1 MEFETIKF
9 ELKEDGIGIL
19 TLNRPDKLNAMNFQM
34 IEDLHQVFDNLM
46 INLDCRVLL
55 LKAEGR
61 AFCAGLDLR
70 ESTVLQTKKKPEE
83 LKKKFFYARAPDK
96 DIIKA
101 KMYGQWRTSHLIPK
115 MRKISQPIIAVIQ
128 GAATGAGFT
137 FALASDIRICGE
149 SARFANSFINIGF
162 SGSDLASSYHLPRL
176 IGMSR
181 AAEILYTGRFVNA
194 EEAEKIGLVFK
205 LVKGDEGKLLEVGM
219 EIAQELLTKSPLGLR
234 MTKEAVNLSL
244 DSPSLETIMQLENR
258 SQMLC
263 STSSDLME
271 GVNAFFDKRK
281 PKYPKL

>member
-9 ELKEDGIGIL
+9 ELREDGIGIL

-34 IEDLHQVFDNLM
+34 IEDLHHVFDNLM
-46 INLDCRVLL
+46 INLDCRVLI
-55 LKAEGR
+55 LKAEGK

-83 LKKKFFYARAPDK
+83 LKHKFFYVRAPDK
-96 DIIKA
+96 DLIKA

-149 SARFANSFINIGF
+149 NARFANSFINIGF
-162 SGSDLASSYHLPRL
+162 SGADLSSSYHLPRL

-181 AAEILYTGRFVNA
+181 AAEILYTGRFVTA

-205 LVKGDEGKLLEVGM
+205 LVKGDEIKLLELGI

>member
-9 ELKEDGIGIL
+9 ELREDGIGIL

-34 IEDLHQVFDNLM
+34 IEDLHHVFDNLM
-46 INLDCRVLL
+46 INLDCRVLI

-83 LKKKFFYARAPDK
+83 LKQKFFYARAPDK
-96 DIIKA
+96 DLIKA

-137 FALASDIRICGE
+137 FALAADIRICGE
-149 SARFANSFINIGF
+149 NAKFANSFINIGF

-181 AAEILYTGRFVNA
+181 AAEILYTGRFVTA